1 MKETYTLPLDTVLV
15 SFSIAAQQIETW
27 IQKYGHRNAEVM
39 ARGLANN
46 KGLPKEYR
54 VSFQT
59 AFGG

>member
-27 IQKYGHRNAEVM
+27 AEKYGQRNAEVM

-46 KGLPKEYR
+46 KGLPREYR
-54 VSFQT
+54 RAFQT